1 MPPPLLT
8 DTGDLA
14 DDLDRTDDL
23 EDPIA
28 ARDRLDPRTSPASA
42 EERLTA
48 LMVPSSPEKRN
59 LLQMVREPKSVKN
72 RERISKALHVKV
84 HPNVRNNYGR
94 FESSSLLLRAHLL
107 CRRVI

>member
-1 MPPPLLT
+1 MRIRRPPPLLT

-14 DDLDRTDDL
+14 DDLDRTEDL

-59 LLQMVREPKSVKN
+59 LLQMVREPRSVEN
-72 RERISKALHVKV
+72 RARISKAFHVKV
-84 HPNVRNNYGR
+84 HPNVRHQ
-94 FESSSLLLRAHLL
+94 SLWS
-107 CRRVI
+107 I